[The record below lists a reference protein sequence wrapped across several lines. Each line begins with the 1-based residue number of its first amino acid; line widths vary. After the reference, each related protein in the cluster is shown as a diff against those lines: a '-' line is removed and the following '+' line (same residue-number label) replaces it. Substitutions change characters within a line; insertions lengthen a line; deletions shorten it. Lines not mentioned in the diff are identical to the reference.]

1 MSRLT
6 KLEPRWRKKGR
17 RGVSPIIATI
27 LLVAITVVLAAVLYI
42 LISGLT
48 GGSSSKPYTVGFGQ
62 GQPSTNG
69 TATYETFSLSV
80 TNDLNTGLFALKIS
94 TPSGPV
100 LRAQLLAPTVSAAA
114 SLTAVTP
121 LWTAK
126 CTATAAQGWY
136 AAIVSPNGV
145 IFATYNGLTSS
156 LGDPV
161 DQPPGAER
169 LVLGGRCRGLE
180 RRPGRSGQ
188 LALGLRNGVEL
199 RQWQHRDVTF
209 QFLEPASR
217 SPRTVPKPF
226 PPSLFFW
233 KRGSPVEIGLRRIE
247 RRRPSFRIDRRR
259 SWQARYRA
267 VGRYRPLPI
276 G

>member
-94 TPSGPV
+94 TPSGAG
-100 LRAQLLAPTVSAAA
+100 LTGSAPSTNCVAAA
-114 SLTAVTP
+114 SLSAVTP

-126 CTATAAQGWY
+126 CTATATQGWY

-156 LGDPV
+156 WATQSTNP
-161 DQPPGAER
+161 
-169 LVLGGRCRGLE
+169 LVLSDSYSVVVVAGSNVDLAGAGNSLSVF
-180 RRPGRSGQ
+180 GTASSSVSG
-188 LALGLRNGVEL
+188 
-199 RQWQHRDVTF
+199 
-209 QFLEPASR
+209 S
-217 SPRTVPKPF
+217 TVM
-226 PPSLFFW
+226 
-233 KRGSPVEIGLRRIE
+233 
-247 RRRPSFRIDRRR
+247 
-259 SWQARYRA
+259 
-267 VGRYRPLPI
+267 
-276 G
+276 

>member
-80 TNDLNTGLFALKIS
+80 TNDLNTGLFALKIT
-94 TPSGPV
+94 TPAGSG
-100 LRAQLLAPTVSAAA
+100 LGGAAPTATCVAAA
-114 SLTAVTP
+114 TLTATTP

-126 CTATAAQGWY
+126 CGASSATQGWY
-136 AAIVSPNGV
+136 GVIVSPNGV

-156 LGDPV
+156 WTTQTTSPLVMSDSYSVVIVAGSSVDLAGAGNTLGV
-161 DQPPGAER
+161 FGTASSS
-169 LVLGGRCRGLE
+169 V
-180 RRPGRSGQ
+180 SG
-188 LALGLRNGVEL
+188 
-199 RQWQHRDVTF
+199 T
-209 QFLEPASR
+209 
-217 SPRTVPKPF
+217 TVM
-226 PPSLFFW
+226 
-233 KRGSPVEIGLRRIE
+233 
-247 RRRPSFRIDRRR
+247 
-259 SWQARYRA
+259 
-267 VGRYRPLPI
+267 
-276 G
+276 